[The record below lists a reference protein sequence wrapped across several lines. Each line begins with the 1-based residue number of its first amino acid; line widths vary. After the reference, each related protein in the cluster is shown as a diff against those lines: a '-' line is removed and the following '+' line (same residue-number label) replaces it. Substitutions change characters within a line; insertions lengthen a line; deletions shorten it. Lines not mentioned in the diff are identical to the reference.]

1 VFPAARSDLLSP
13 LGVLDRG
20 YALVRRARDGA
31 IPRTAD
37 QLERGEPL
45 SIRLAEAQL
54 EAVVESIAA
63 LPRSPKP
70 L

>member
-1 VFPAARSDLLSP
+1 
-13 LGVLDRG
+13 
-20 YALVRRARDGA
+20 LVRRARDGV

-37 QLERGEPL
+37 QLERGERL
-45 SIRLAEAQL
+45 AIRLAEAQL

-63 LPRSPKP
+63 LPRSQKP

>member
-1 VFPAARSDLLSP
+1 
-13 LGVLDRG
+13 VLDRG

-37 QLERGEPL
+37 QLERGEQL
-45 SIRLAEAQL
+45 AIRLAEAQL
-54 EAVVESIAA
+54 EAVVESITA
-63 LPRSPKP
+63 LPRSQKP

>member
-1 VFPAARSDLLSP
+1 
-13 LGVLDRG
+13 
-20 YALVRRARDGA
+20 VRRSRDGA

-37 QLERGEPL
+37 QIASGEQL

-63 LPRSPKP
+63 LPRPRKP